1 MIRPIT
7 ALTALL
13 ACGAGLYLYQSK
25 HRAHLLDQQIETTV
39 HQADTVRERIRML
52 HAEWTLLN
60 RPDRLQRLADQFL
73 SLEPT
78 KPGQFVAEADLAS
91 RLPPVQIPA
100 ATPPAPD
107 GAPGLTAPDT
117 TEPGTGVPVAA
128 VTPPAI
134 EGASTGASTGASM
147 GTSTGA
153 SEGAATASAPAARQA
168 EVAATALPPQKRPQ
182 PVRLAATRPV
192 PAHRM
197 DAARQDPP
205 PPGAAAWR
213 QRHVAEAVPPAPR
226 PWSAPPARYQAAR
239 APVAAYQPPRY
250 LPAGYRPPT
259 DQPPAYQPPAYR
271 PPAYRPPGYHPPA
284 YHPPAYHP
292 SVYGAAYRAPA
303 PLPAGSLLGMA
314 QGSGAAPPPPAPMPV
329 MGSSGG

>member
-78 KPGQFVAEADLAS
+78 KPGQFVTEADLAS

-100 ATPPAPD
+100 ATAPAPD
-107 GAPGLTAPDT
+107 GAPGATGPGV
-117 TEPGTGVPVAA
+117 TEPGAGVPVASL
-128 VTPPAI
+128 TP
-134 EGASTGASTGASM
+134 GASGDTPTGTSAGTSAGASQ
-147 GTSTGA
+147 
-153 SEGAATASAPAARQA
+153 GAATAPAPTAQI
-168 EVAATALPPQKRPQ
+168 AATALPPQKHPQ

-192 PAHRM
+192 PPHRM

-205 PPGAAAWR
+205 PPGAAAWQ
-213 QRHVAEAVPPAPR
+213 QRHVATAVPPAPR
-226 PWSAPPARYQAAR
+226 PWSAPPAQYQAAR

-250 LPAGYRPPT
+250 LPARYR
-259 DQPPAYQPPAYR
+259 PPAYR
-271 PPAYRPPGYHPPA
+271 PPAYHPPAYHPPA

-292 SVYGAAYRAPA
+292 SVYGAAYRAPT
-303 PLPAGSLLGMA
+303 PVPAGSLLGMA
-314 QGSGAAPPPPAPMPV
+314 QGGGAAPPPPAPMPMV
-329 MGSSGG
+329 GSSGG

>member
-78 KPGQFVAEADLAS
+78 KPGQFVTEADLAS
-91 RLPPVQIPA
+91 RLPPVQLPA
-100 ATPPAPD
+100 ATPPPAD
-107 GAPGLTAPDT
+107 GAPGV
-117 TEPGTGVPVAA
+117 TEPGVTEPGAGVPVAA
-128 VTPPAI
+128 LTPAVSAGAAS
-134 EGASTGASTGASM
+134 GASSDASTSRGTSAGMGASQ
-147 GTSTGA
+147 
-153 SEGAATASAPAARQA
+153 GAATASAATAQ
-168 EVAATALPPQKRPQ
+168 VAATPLPPQKHPQ

-192 PAHRM
+192 PPHRM
-197 DAARQDPP
+197 GAARQDPP
-205 PPGAAAWR
+205 PPGAAAW
-213 QRHVAEAVPPAPR
+213 QQQHVATAIPPAPR

-250 LPAGYRPPT
+250 LPARYR
-259 DQPPAYQPPAYR
+259 PPAYQSPAYR
-271 PPAYRPPGYHPPA
+271 PPAYRPPAYRPPA

-303 PLPAGSLLGMA
+303 PVPAGSLLGMA
-314 QGSGAAPPPPAPMPV
+314 QGGGAAPPPPAPMPV
-329 MGSSGG
+329 VGSSGG